1 MSADFVA
8 DKKVFTKVLCMHQC
22 GNAMSDL
29 AAAGLDPGL
38 PVLATIA
45 GALVAELLHPSPT
58 QTQNINK
65 ETVQFSRKDMQDLR
79 MFDLHVN
86 IDDVSGVFTL
96 SLEVCPIV
104 MQQLQQFQQP
114 SGEPEKGN

>member
-1 MSADFVA
+1 M
-8 DKKVFTKVLCMHQC
+8 T
-22 GNAMSDL
+22 NL

-45 GALVAELLHPSPT
+45 GALVAELQHPSPT
-58 QTQNINK
+58 QMQNTNK

-79 MFDLHVN
+79 MFDLHVK
-86 IDDVSGVFTL
+86 IDDVSGIFTL